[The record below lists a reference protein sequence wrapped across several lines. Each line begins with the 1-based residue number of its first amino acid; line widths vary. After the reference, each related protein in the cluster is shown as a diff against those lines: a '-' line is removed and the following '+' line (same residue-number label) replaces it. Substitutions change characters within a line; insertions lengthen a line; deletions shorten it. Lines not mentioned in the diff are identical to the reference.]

1 MIDREGIMAIYGYVR
16 VSSKEQSTTA
26 QENEIRNKYPDATI
40 IREKA
45 SGKSIDRPALQKL
58 LNTLAS
64 GDKVVVREMSRLG
77 RSQGELML
85 MIEKYQAQGVEFEIL
100 NIGVDTSSVS
110 GKMILGILS
119 SVAQMERELLLERQA
134 LGIAEAKAAGKYKG
148 KQASPETEKKCKE
161 ALEYVDSGMS
171 KEKAAKAAGI
181 GVATLYRYIKNQY
194 E

>member
-1 MIDREGIMAIYGYVR
+1 MTIYGYVR
-16 VSSKEQSTTA
+16 VSTKEQSTTT
-26 QENEIRNKYPDATI
+26 QENEILNKYEGATI
-40 IREKA
+40 VREKA
-45 SGKSIDRPALQKL
+45 SGKSIDRPVLQKL

-85 MIEKYQAQGVEFEIL
+85 MIEEYQAKGVEFEIL
-100 NIGVDTSSVS
+100 NIGIDTSSVS

-148 KQASPETEKKCKE
+148 KQASPETEKKCQE
-161 ALEYVDSGMS
+161 AIGYVEQGMS
-171 KEKAAKAAGI
+171 KEKAAKAAGVGI
-181 GVATLYRYIKNQY
+181 ATLYRYINAAS
-194 E
+194 